1 LPVFS
6 RLRKAGDRFIPSPHS
21 TNLLLQPSPLAFM
34 SAPQLTAE
42 ELKEKEDK
50 ERADA
55 LKNTNGVFSLPV
67 SCHAMHL
74 N

>member
-1 LPVFS
+1 
-6 RLRKAGDRFIPSPHS
+6 
-21 TNLLLQPSPLAFM
+21 M